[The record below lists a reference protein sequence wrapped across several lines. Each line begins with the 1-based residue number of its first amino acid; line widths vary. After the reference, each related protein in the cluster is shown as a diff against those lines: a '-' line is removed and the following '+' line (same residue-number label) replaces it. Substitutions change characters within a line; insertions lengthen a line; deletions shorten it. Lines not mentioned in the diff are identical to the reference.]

1 MPADEASGHED
12 GKPFGDT
19 LEYRCDEDAAEDKRN
34 AVLQDFGGAVQHE
47 GVAYLTEHLFE
58 AALAASAQVKSSE
71 QHSDENTGVA
81 GGLRAERYPIQA
93 EGSENNADEAGDQG

>member
-1 MPADEASGHED
+1 MKVSP
-12 GKPFGDT
+12 T
-19 LEYRCDEDAAEDKRN
+19 
-34 AVLQDFGGAVQHE
+34 
-47 GVAYLTEHLFE
+47 
-58 AALAASAQVKSSE
+58 ASAQVKSSE